1 MQKIQTMLGYSAVSL
16 APHGQDM
23 DRIQAMQVFL
33 RVVESKSFVRAAETL
48 GLPASSVT
56 GIIKRLEKHLQT
68 RLLNR
73 STRNLSLTPEGER
86 YVHRCREILDL
97 IADTESSLQGSNER
111 PQGRLRVDMPGGIA
125 HAVILPQLRQFQQR
139 YPDIY
144 LMIGVNDRQVDLIQE
159 GVDCVIRTGS
169 LDDSALVA
177 RRLGE
182 LNRITCATPS
192 YLAEHGV
199 PEVLEDLPAHRAVH
213 YFSNTT
219 RRGSDLHFVEE
230 GISIAVPVPGAVAVN
245 ETELYIK
252 LCLDGFG
259 LMQLA
264 EILVTDQ
271 LQAGELVEVLADR
284 RPAPMPVSLLYPH
297 HRFLSPAMRAFADW
311 TTELFSNTELK

>member
-1 MQKIQTMLGYSAVSL
+1 
-16 APHGQDM
+16 M
-23 DRIQAMQVFL
+23 DRVQAMQVFL
-33 RVVESKSFVRAAETL
+33 RVIESRSFVRAAETL

-56 GIIKRLEKHLQT
+56 AIIKRLEKHLQT

-86 YVHRCREILDL
+86 YFHRCREILEL
-97 IADTESSLQGSNER
+97 IADTEASLQGSSER

-125 HAVILPQLRQFQQR
+125 HAVILPQLAQFQQR

-169 LDDSALVA
+169 LEDSTLVA

-182 LNRITCATPS
+182 LRWITCAAPS

-199 PEVLEDLPAHRAVH
+199 PATLEDLPRHRAVH
-213 YFSNTT
+213 YFSSTM
-219 RRGSDLHFVEE
+219 RRGSDLHFIED
-230 GISIAVPVPGAVAVN
+230 GTSIAVPLPGTVAVN
-245 ETELYIK
+245 ETGLYIE
-252 LCLDGFG
+252 LGLAGHG

-264 EILVTDQ
+264 EILVSDQ
-271 LQAGELVEVLADR
+271 LRTGAFVEVLADR
-284 RPAPMPVSLLYPH
+284 RPSPVPVSLLYPH
-297 HRFLSPAMRAFADW
+297 QRFLSPAMRAFTDW
-311 TTELFSNTELK
+311 TAGLF

>member
-1 MQKIQTMLGYSAVSL
+1 
-16 APHGQDM
+16 M
-23 DRIQAMQVFL
+23 DRVLAMQVFL
-33 RVVESKSFVRAAETL
+33 RVVESRSFVRAADTL

-56 GIIKRLEKHLQT
+56 SIVKRLEKHLQT

-86 YVHRCREILDL
+86 YFHRCREILDL
-97 IADTESSLQGSNER
+97 ITDTETSLLGPSEQ

-125 HAVILPQLRQFQQR
+125 HAMILPQLQQFQQR

-169 LDDSALVA
+169 LVDSTLVA
-177 RRLGE
+177 RHLGE
-182 LNRITCATPS
+182 LRWITCAAPS
-192 YLAEHGV
+192 YLAELGV
-199 PEVLEDLPAHRAVH
+199 PKVLEDVQRHRAVH
-213 YFSNTT
+213 YFSSAT

-230 GISIAVPVPGAVAVN
+230 GISIAVPVTGTVAVN

-252 LCLDGFG
+252 LCLDGQG

-264 EILVTDQ
+264 EILVTDH

-284 RPAPMPVSLLYPH
+284 RPAPVPVSLLYPH
-297 HRFLSPAMRAFADW
+297 HRFLSPAMRAFIDW
-311 TTELFSNTELK
+311 TTELFSSGNLER

>member
-1 MQKIQTMLGYSAVSL
+1 
-16 APHGQDM
+16 M

-56 GIIKRLEKHLQT
+56 GIIKRLERHLQT

-86 YVHRCREILDL
+86 YFHRCREILDL
-97 IADTESSLQGSNER
+97 IADTESSLQGSSER

-125 HAVILPQLRQFQQR
+125 HAVILPRLRQFQQR

-182 LNRITCATPS
+182 LNWITCATPS

-245 ETELYIK
+245 ETGLYIK

>member
-1 MQKIQTMLGYSAVSL
+1 
-16 APHGQDM
+16 M
-23 DRIQAMQVFL
+23 DRVQAMQVFL

-73 STRNLSLTPEGER
+73 STRNLSVTPEGER
-86 YVHRCREILDL
+86 YFHRCREILDL
-97 IADTESSLQGSNER
+97 IADTESSLQGSSER

-182 LNRITCATPS
+182 LSWITCAAPS

-199 PEVLEDLPAHRAVH
+199 PDVLADLPGHRAVH
-213 YFSNTT
+213 YFSSTT
-219 RRGSDLHFVEE
+219 RRGSDLHFVDE
-230 GISIAVPVPGAVAVN
+230 GISIAVPVPGTVAVN
-245 ETELYIK
+245 ETGLYIK
-252 LCLDGFG
+252 LCLDGLG

-264 EILVTDQ
+264 EILVRDH
-271 LQAGELVEVLADR
+271 LQAGKLIEVLADS
-284 RPAPMPVSLLYPH
+284 RPAPVPVSLLYPH

>member
-1 MQKIQTMLGYSAVSL
+1 
-16 APHGQDM
+16 M
-23 DRIQAMQVFL
+23 DRVQAMQVFL
-33 RVVESKSFVRAAETL
+33 RVVESRSFVRAAETL

-86 YVHRCREILDL
+86 YFHRCREILDL
-97 IADTESSLQGSNER
+97 IDDTESSLQGSVER

-125 HAVILPQLRQFQQR
+125 HAVILPQLWQFQQR

-159 GVDCVIRTGS
+159 SVDCVIRTGR
-169 LDDSALVA
+169 LDNSTLVA

-182 LNRITCATPS
+182 LRWITCAAPS
-192 YLAEHGV
+192 YLAEQGI
-199 PEVLEDLPAHRAVH
+199 PETLEDLQRHRAVH
-213 YFSNTT
+213 YFSSTT
-219 RRGSDLHFVEE
+219 RRGSDMRFVEE
-230 GISIAVPVPGAVAVN
+230 GVSIAVPVPGTVAVN

-252 LCLDGFG
+252 LCLDGHG

-264 EILVTDQ
+264 EILVTDH
-271 LQAGELVEVLADR
+271 LRTGELVEVLADK
-284 RPAPMPVSLLYPH
+284 RPAPVPVSLLYPH
-297 HRFLSPAMRAFADW
+297 HRFLSPAMRAFTDW
-311 TTELFSNTELK
+311 TTELFGTARLERSQLSR

>member
-1 MQKIQTMLGYSAVSL
+1 
-16 APHGQDM
+16 M
-23 DRIQAMQVFL
+23 DRVQAMQVFL
-33 RVVESKSFVRAAETL
+33 RVVESRSFVRAAETL

-56 GIIKRLEKHLQT
+56 GIIKRLERHLQT

-86 YVHRCREILDL
+86 YFHRCREILDL
-97 IADTESSLQGSNER
+97 IDDTESSLQGSVER

-125 HAVILPQLRQFQQR
+125 HSVILPHLWQFQQR

-159 GVDCVIRTGS
+159 SVDCVIRTGS
-169 LDDSALVA
+169 LDDSTLVA

-182 LNRITCATPS
+182 LRWITCAAPS
-192 YLAEHGV
+192 YLAEQGE
-199 PEVLEDLPAHRAVH
+199 PEVLEDLQRHRAVH
-213 YFSNTT
+213 YFSSTT

-230 GISIAVPVPGAVAVN
+230 GISIAVPVPGTVAVN

-252 LCLDGFG
+252 LCLDGRG

-264 EILVTDQ
+264 EILVTDH
-271 LQAGELVEVLADR
+271 LQTGALVEVLADR
-284 RPAPMPVSLLYPH
+284 RPAPVPVSLVYPH
-297 HRFLSPAMRAFADW
+297 HRFLSPAMRAFTDW
-311 TTELFSNTELK
+311 TTELFSNAKKS

>member
-1 MQKIQTMLGYSAVSL
+1 
-16 APHGQDM
+16 M
-23 DRIQAMQVFL
+23 DRVQAMQVFL
-33 RVVESKSFVRAAETL
+33 RVVESRSFVRAAENL

-86 YVHRCREILDL
+86 YFHRCREILDL
-97 IADTESSLQGSNER
+97 IDDTEASLQGPSKC

-125 HAVILPQLRQFQQR
+125 HTVILPQLRQFQQR

-169 LDDSALVA
+169 LEDSALVA

-182 LNRITCATPS
+182 LRWITCAAPS
-192 YLAEHGV
+192 YLAEHGF
-199 PEVLEDLPAHRAVH
+199 PEVLEDLPRHRSIH
-213 YFSNTT
+213 YFSSTT
-219 RRGSDLHFVEE
+219 RRGSDLHFIEDGVH
-230 GISIAVPVPGAVAVN
+230 IAVPVPGTAAVN
-245 ETELYIK
+245 ETGLYIR
-252 LCLDGFG
+252 LGVDGHG

-264 EILVTDQ
+264 EILVRKH
-271 LQAGELVEVLADR
+271 LQAGSLVEVLAGR
-284 RPAPMPVSLLYPH
+284 RPAPVPVSLLYPH
-297 HRFLSPAMRAFADW
+297 HRFLSPAMRAFTDW
-311 TTELFSNTELK
+311 TTELFSNASLN

>member
-1 MQKIQTMLGYSAVSL
+1 
-16 APHGQDM
+16 M
-23 DRIQAMQVFL
+23 DRVQAMQVFL

-86 YVHRCREILDL
+86 YFQRCREILDL
-97 IADTESSLQGSNER
+97 IADTEAGLQGSSER

-125 HAVILPQLRQFQQR
+125 HAVILPRLAQFQQR

-169 LDDSALVA
+169 LEDSTLVA

-182 LNRITCATPS
+182 LRWITCAAPS

-199 PEVLEDLPAHRAVH
+199 PASLEDLQGHRAVH
-213 YFSNTT
+213 YFSGTP
-219 RRGSDLHFVEE
+219 RRGSELHFIDE
-230 GISIAVPVPGAVAVN
+230 GVNVAVPLPGTVAVN
-245 ETELYIK
+245 ETGLYVELG
-252 LCLDGFG
+252 LAGRG

-264 EILVTDQ
+264 EILVSGH

-284 RPAPMPVSLLYPH
+284 RPAPVPVSLLYPH
-297 HRFLSPAMRAFADW
+297 QRFLSPAMRAFTDW
-311 TTELFSNTELK
+311 TAGLF

>member
-1 MQKIQTMLGYSAVSL
+1 
-16 APHGQDM
+16 M
-23 DRIQAMQVFL
+23 DRVQAMQVFL
-33 RVVESKSFVRAAETL
+33 RVVESRSFVRAADTL

-86 YVHRCREILDL
+86 YFHRCREILDL
-97 IADTESSLQGSNER
+97 IDDTEASLQGPGEL

-125 HAVILPQLRQFQQR
+125 HALILPQLRQFQQR

-169 LDDSALVA
+169 LEDSALVA

-182 LNRITCATPS
+182 LRWITCAAPS

-199 PEVLEDLPAHRAVH
+199 PEVLEDLQRHRAVH
-213 YFSNTT
+213 YFSGKT
-219 RRGSDLHFVEE
+219 RRESDLHFIDDGVRV
-230 GISIAVPVPGAVAVN
+230 AVPVPGTAAVN
-245 ETELYIK
+245 ETGLYIK
-252 LCLDGFG
+252 LGLDGHG

-264 EILVTDQ
+264 EILVRDH
-271 LQAGELVEVLADR
+271 LQVGALVEVLADR
-284 RPAPMPVSLLYPH
+284 RPAPVPVSLLYPH
-297 HRFLSPAMRAFADW
+297 HRFLSPAMRAFTDW
-311 TTELFSNTELK
+311 TTELFSNASLI

>member
-1 MQKIQTMLGYSAVSL
+1 
-16 APHGQDM
+16 
-23 DRIQAMQVFL
+23 MQVFL

-86 YVHRCREILDL
+86 YFQRCREILDL
-97 IADTESSLQGSNER
+97 IADTEAGLQGSSER

-125 HAVILPQLRQFQQR
+125 HAVILPRLAQFQQR

-169 LDDSALVA
+169 LEDSTLVA

-182 LNRITCATPS
+182 LRWVTCAAPS
-192 YLAEHGV
+192 YLVEHGV
-199 PEVLEDLPAHRAVH
+199 PASLEDLPGHRAVH
-213 YFSNTT
+213 YFSGTP
-219 RRGSDLHFVEE
+219 RRGSELHFIDE
-230 GISIAVPVPGAVAVN
+230 GVNVAVPLPGTVAVN
-245 ETELYIK
+245 ETGLYVELG
-252 LCLDGFG
+252 LAGRG

-264 EILVTDQ
+264 EILVSGH

-284 RPAPMPVSLLYPH
+284 RPAPVPVSLLYPH
-297 HRFLSPAMRAFADW
+297 QRFLSPAMRAFTDW
-311 TTELFSNTELK
+311 TAGLF